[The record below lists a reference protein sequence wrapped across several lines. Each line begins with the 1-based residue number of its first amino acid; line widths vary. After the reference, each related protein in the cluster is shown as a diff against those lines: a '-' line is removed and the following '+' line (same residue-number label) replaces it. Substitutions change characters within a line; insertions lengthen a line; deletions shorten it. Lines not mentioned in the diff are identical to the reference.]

1 MASNYSKYSNV
12 RVYRRYC
19 FGAIFSGLLGLCVA
33 GALAVLLLF
42 PFIRFEK
49 EGVPFNITGL
59 QFIMYAVRNI
69 PFLKFENLPEML
81 NYDKFLILNDYME
94 AYDGTNMML
103 GTIKNIYP
111 FIEYGLLAFIVIP
124 VIFAVVVA
132 ICSLVFIIAGRN
144 SNPKM
149 VYNFTKTIFIFT
161 LIFLALC
168 FLYFFFANQIVQAVA
183 TANGFE
189 VKMFA
194 VCGINV
200 INYKLVPLPELPYPL
215 FVIGGLLVL
224 LIALSV
230 TYNVQFKNRV
240 FAGLKKSNKD
250 VPPVENNV
258 GPNGQPQQMS
268 YQQMNYQQAYGS
280 GMMNE
285 PAPMKPVGQMGPMT
299 LPIGLKEIGDHAY
312 AKCLT
317 LKDATIPVGIHDLGP
332 SAFSNCLNLET
343 VTIPITIKEIGY
355 NCFFNTPNLKKI
367 TYQGRVQDW
376 KRIVKGSN
384 WLTHSG
390 TNIVDAV
397 DGKIAVNTQWV
408 KTLSL
413 IIPLID

>member
-33 GALAVLLLF
+33 GAMAVLLLF
-42 PFIRFEK
+42 PLIYFQYDGGE
-49 EGVPFNITGL
+49 PFYVTGL
-59 QFIMYAVRNI
+59 QFFMYALRGI
-69 PFLKFENLPEML
+69 PFLKFDNLPDLL
-81 NYDKFLILNDYME
+81 NYDKFLIFNDYIN
-94 AYDGTNMML
+94 AYNGTNQML
-103 GTIKNIYP
+103 SIIKTIYP
-111 FIEYGLLAFIVIP
+111 FVEYGLDAFFVIAI
-124 VIFAVVVA
+124 IFAVVVG
-132 ICSLVFIIAGRN
+132 ILGLVFVLAGRN
-144 SNPKM
+144 HNPKM
-149 VYNFTKTIFIFT
+149 CYNFTKTVFVFT
-161 LIFLALC
+161 LLFLALT
-168 FLYFFFANQIVQAVA
+168 FVYFFFTYEIIKAVVA
-183 TANGFE
+183 DGAPE
-189 VKMFA
+189 VTLFA
-194 VCGINV
+194 VYGISLDPFSF
-200 INYKLVPLPELPYPL
+200 IKLPYPL
-215 FVIGGLLVL
+215 LVLGGLLIL
-224 LIALSV
+224 MIMLGV

-240 FAGLKKSNKD
+240 FAGRKKSSKD

-258 GPNGQPQQMS
+258 EPNGQPQQNMS
-268 YQQMNYQQAYGS
+268 YQQMSYQQPYGN

-285 PAPMKPVGQMGPMT
+285 PAPMKPAGQMGPMT

-317 LKDATIPVGIHDLGP
+317 LKDATIPAGITDLGP

-343 VTIPITIKEIGY
+343 VTIPMTIKEIGY

-397 DGKIAVNTQWV
+397 DGKIAVNTQ
-408 KTLSL
+408 
-413 IIPLID
+413 

>member
-33 GALAVLLLF
+33 GAMVVLFLF

-59 QFIMYAVRNI
+59 QYVMYSVRNI
-69 PFLKFENLPEML
+69 PFLKFENLPEIL
-81 NYDKFLILNDYME
+81 NYDNFLILNDYLN

-103 GTIKNIYP
+103 GVIKNIYP
-111 FIEYGLLAFIVIP
+111 YLEYGLLAFLLIA
-124 VIFAVVVA
+124 VIFALTVG

-144 SNPKM
+144 HNPKM
-149 VYNFTKTIFIFT
+149 VYNFTKTVFAFT
-161 LIFLALC
+161 LVFEALS
-168 FLYFFFANQIVQAVA
+168 FLYIFFANQIVQAVA

-194 VCGINV
+194 VLGINV
-200 INYKLVPLPELPYPL
+200 INYNLVPLPELPYPL
-215 FVIGGLLVL
+215 FVVGGLLVL
-224 LIALSV
+224 MIALGI

-250 VPPVENNV
+250 VQPVENNV
-258 GPNGQPQQMS
+258 DQNGQPQQMS
-268 YQQMNYQQAYGS
+268 YQQMNYQQAYGYGN

-285 PAPMKPVGQMGPMT
+285 PAPMKPAGQMGPMT

-312 AKCLT
+312 SKCLT
-317 LKDATIPVGIHDLGP
+317 LKDATIPAGIADLGP

-343 VTIPITIKEIGY
+343 VTIPITVKEIGY

-397 DGKIAVNTQWV
+397 DGKIAVNTQ
-408 KTLSL
+408 
-413 IIPLID
+413 

>member
-397 DGKIAVNTQWV
+397 DGKIAVNTQ
-408 KTLSL
+408 
-413 IIPLID
+413 